1 MPYDWKNRRVLV
13 TGGTGFIGS
22 FLVERLLE
30 RGAIVRVPIR
40 AQNYRALS
48 HRRAEIEWV
57 EGDLRDSSY
66 CQELI
71 DGVDEI
77 FHLAASRRNSE
88 YHRKRP
94 SDVMNDNVRMSL
106 ALLDALREK
115 EMSVPVT
122 FFSTANVPPSLDAIA
137 LAQSESVD
145 GYTLGKAVCCML
157 WLTAARQR
165 KFPLLIV
172 RPVGAY
178 GPRDTFAEDANVV
191 PALMVKARD
200 AKEKLE
206 VWGDGTQERAFLYIE
221 DLVDAILAL
230 KDAEASGIQY
240 ITSDHVITVRE
251 LAESIRDIVRPE
263 LPIHF
268 DAGRSIEQ
276 RTIPMLPVHPV
287 LQSMKW
293 TSFTEGLKKT
303 YDVWNNV

>member
-1 MPYDWKNRRVLV
+1 MSTDWKNRRVLV

-48 HRRAEIEWV
+48 HRRGEIEWV

-66 CQELI
+66 CEKLI

-77 FHLAASRRNSE
+77 FHLAASRRNIE

-94 SDVMNDNVRMSL
+94 SDVLNDNVRMTL

-115 EMSVPVT
+115 EMTVPVT

-137 LAQSESVD
+137 LAQSDSVD

-178 GPRDTFAEDANVV
+178 GPRDTFADDANVI

-200 AKEKLE
+200 AKDELE
-206 VWGDGTQERAFLYIE
+206 VWGDGTQERAFLYVE
-221 DLVDAILAL
+221 DLVDAILRL
-230 KDAEASGIQY
+230 VDADAHGVQY
-240 ITSDHVITVRE
+240 ITSDDVVTVKE
-251 LAESIRDIVRPE
+251 LAETIRNIVRPD
-263 LPIHF
+263 LAIRFNPDKPI
-268 DAGRSIEQ
+268 GG
-276 RTIPMLPVHPV
+276 RTIPVLPVHDAIK
-287 LQSMKW
+287 QMHW
-293 TSFTEGLKKT
+293 TSLSDGLQKT
-303 YDVWNNV
+303 YDFWNHV